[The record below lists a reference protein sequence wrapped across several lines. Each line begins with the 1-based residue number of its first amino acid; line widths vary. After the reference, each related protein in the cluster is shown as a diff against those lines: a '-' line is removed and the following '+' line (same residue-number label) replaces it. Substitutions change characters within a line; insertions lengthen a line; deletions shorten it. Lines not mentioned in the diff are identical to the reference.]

1 MSSLFIPEHDGQCGK
16 PLEEA
21 HNKKLRPTRIRE
33 NIMLYRLTIKANAN
47 INGVRLEK
55 GMSVEVASQTS
66 NVWGDMKGKELVR
79 NAFMVK
85 YGVDLKKACAID
97 SVHLDVQGIN

>member
-1 MSSLFIPEHDGQCGK
+1 
-16 PLEEA
+16 
-21 HNKKLRPTRIRE
+21 
-33 NIMLYRLTIKANAN
+33 MLYRLTIKGNAN

-79 NAFMVK
+79 NAFMAK
-85 YGVDLKKACAID
+85 YGIDLKKACAID
-97 SVHLDVQGIN
+97 SVHLDVQRIN